1 MSIRHW
7 LFSAVLFGSS
17 ISGFSLSASAK
28 EIAPNSA
35 DLQYSVSVPTM
46 QIAINPGGGGCT
58 GVETWDPVAG
68 RCTEVEY
75 IRNTVSV
82 VQVSPS
88 PATVA
93 SDGTV
98 STLSATVRDGLG
110 RLAPA
115 GVEVIW
121 AATLGTLTTTTSFT
135 NASGVAFSA
144 ISSKTA
150 GASTIY
156 AKTTVSGNA
165 STGVTFKSSVPVISS
180 FTQYTNPSRYMPIS
194 YNELNWDGGGILTAP
209 ATFSWV
215 VAGATRYEVYSPLGL
230 IYSGT
235 ATGFGYPVGT
245 DYGFGFPLS
254 TDYGNALAHCID
266 WCNFTYKLKA
276 YNGPDASSPASTTNI
291 NIRAVF
297 VWESTPSG

>member
-7 LFSAVLFGSS
+7 LFSAVLFGAS

-135 NASGVAFSA
+135 NANGVALSA

-165 STGVTFKSSVPVISS
+165 STGVTFKSSAPVINN
-180 FTQYTNPSRYMPIS
+180 FTVTCNGQGANTIC
-194 YNELNWDGGGILTAP
+194 LDGNSNLFDRRQAV
-209 ATFSWV
+209 FSWSA
-215 VAGATRYEVYSPLGL
+215 AGATRFEVYGSYGL
-230 IYSGT
+230 MYSG
-235 ATGFGYPVGT
+235 GGT
-245 DYGFGFPLS
+245 SFDAYQQVSHGS
-254 TDYGNALAHCID
+254 YNTM
-266 WCNFTYKLKA
+266 TYTLRA
-276 YNGPDASSPASTTNI
+276 YNGSAVTVKEISP
-291 NIRAVF
+291 RAVD
-297 VWESTPSG
+297 VTENGQSG